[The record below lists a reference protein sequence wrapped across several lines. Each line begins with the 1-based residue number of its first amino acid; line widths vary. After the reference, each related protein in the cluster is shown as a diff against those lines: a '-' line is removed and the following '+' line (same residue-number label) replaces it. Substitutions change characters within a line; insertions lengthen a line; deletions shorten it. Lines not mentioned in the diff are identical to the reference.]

1 MDDLTNE
8 RYFLSSVQPFV
19 WLSVVPK
26 EYFKLQRQRQPLA
39 LLIFAYFGALLEQI
53 LQDWW
58 TDSCGKS
65 IVDVVDDCLGSYWA
79 EWMAWPKQVVNQH
92 QQQQRYQQNAKS

>member
-1 MDDLTNE
+1 L
-8 RYFLSSVQPFV
+8 FLKPFI

-39 LLIFAYFGALLEQI
+39 LLIFAYYGALLHQF
-53 LQDWW
+53 QTYWW

-65 IVDVVDDCLGSYWA
+65 IVSVVDDFLGSYWA
-79 EWMAWPKQVVNQH
+79 EWMEWPKQVVNQPT
-92 QQQQRYQQNAKS
+92 QLGITET

>member
-1 MDDLTNE
+1 MNPLTNS
-8 RYFLSSVQPFV
+8 RYFLPSIQPFI

-39 LLIFAYFGALLEQI
+39 LLIFAYFGALLEQ
-53 LQDWW
+53 LHRDWW

-65 IVDVVDDCLGSYWA
+65 IVGVVDDCLGSYWA
-79 EWMAWPKQVVNQH
+79 EWMEWPKQAVNQR
-92 QQQQRYQQNAKS
+92 QQQQQNTES